1 VQPPEIN
8 PRSVQSSADQEVA
21 CMSRR
26 LSCYI
31 SECTQPQI
39 AEYRSSLGALNLRT
53 NRCFMELFSAFFQ
66 LAVGSEVGNR
76 LEEP

>member
-1 VQPPEIN
+1 VQPPEIS

-21 CMSRR
+21 CRSRR

-39 AEYRSSLGALNLRT
+39 AEYRPSLEALNLRT
-53 NRCFMELFSAFFQ
+53 NRLFHGTFQ
-66 LAVGSEVGNR
+66 RGVGSEVGNR